1 MRGHAMGDLGFITRS
16 RLYDGKY
23 RPMAVWACKCGATLE
38 QQIPR
43 GELNPEAV
51 AKRAS
56 VAGWKVDSHHSSVTR
71 CPACWAGKTKHSL
84 ACNEP
89 INPNKVVP
97 MIPKTEPREISQQER
112 LRIRA
117 ILDKHFDDGAG
128 CWLDGYSDQKA
139 GEEAGVP
146 WAHVT
151 KIREA
156 AYGPIKV
163 DPEVAALRADMAKIA
178 KDISTLQQH
187 HADIAKRLEGLEKQ
201 RAAA

>member
-71 CPACWAGKTKHSL
+71 CPASRSILRLLSGRPAARVAARRGG
-84 ACNEP
+84 
-89 INPNKVVP
+89 
-97 MIPKTEPREISQQER
+97 R
-112 LRIRA
+112 LRQSRT
-117 ILDKHFDDGAG
+117 
-128 CWLDGYSDQKA
+128 W
-139 GEEAGVP
+139 
-146 WAHVT
+146 
-151 KIREA
+151 
-156 AYGPIKV
+156 
-163 DPEVAALRADMAKIA
+163 
-178 KDISTLQQH
+178 
-187 HADIAKRLEGLEKQ
+187 
-201 RAAA
+201 